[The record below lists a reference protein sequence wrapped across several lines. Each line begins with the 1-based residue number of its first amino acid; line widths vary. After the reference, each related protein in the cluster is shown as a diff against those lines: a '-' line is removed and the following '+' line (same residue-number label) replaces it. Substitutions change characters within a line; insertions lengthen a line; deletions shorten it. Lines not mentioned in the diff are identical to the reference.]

1 MSNSSSLLSISSI
14 DSVIFF
20 GSKKQE
26 INPNFSFSPS
36 VIPLSTNSA
45 SINSKGISVS
55 TPAPSPVPSANLAP
69 LWSRLERHSRIFKV
83 IPCVLGIPLEAIK
96 PTPQESFSSK
106 LNVMET

>member
-36 VIPLSTNSA
+36 VILLSTNSA
-45 SINSKGISVS
+45 SIWFGDSSATPGRRVFKQDYKNGRLQFTSVTASIILTISS
-55 TPAPSPVPSANLAP
+55 
-69 LWSRLERHSRIFKV
+69 
-83 IPCVLGIPLEAIK
+83 
-96 PTPQESFSSK
+96 
-106 LNVMET
+106 